1 MSKVNNTFISSA
13 EDIDAVML
21 MYNLLEYS
29 DNYSNTSGSL
39 WNYYRH
45 EVTDNANENNVAGN
59 YIITR
64 QQQVNVLSKRQK

>member
-21 MYNLLEYS
+21 MYNLLEYC

-45 EVTDNANENNVAGN
+45 EVTDDANEINGAGN